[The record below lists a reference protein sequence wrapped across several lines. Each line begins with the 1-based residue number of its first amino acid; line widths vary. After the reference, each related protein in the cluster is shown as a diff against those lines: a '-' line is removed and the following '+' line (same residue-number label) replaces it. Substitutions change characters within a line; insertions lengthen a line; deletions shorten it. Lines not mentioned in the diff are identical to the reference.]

1 MRNIGPCGLADKPP
15 VTETPPAIPVP
26 VDKPTAPTAADLSD
40 IKGSPFLLSQREWL
54 SVQRYV
60 TNAMAL
66 PITEGS
72 LRLHLQMPEGMKFDD
87 FQQLLA
93 GHNMIV
99 PHVTQWKTV
108 TYPATVA
115 LAADIAHYGSSAP
128 TMYGGLL
135 KFVDQLLVDRK
146 NSAAKDGLTALVEK
160 LAKEASEMSTKAK
173 TVHADIQ
180 AFAHQT
186 ATDAVL
192 IDSLVAAYAKKFDSN
207 SAWGKDTAKKLK
219 RIRDDIETHTKIYEY
234 AKAVA
239 CSTPA
244 YAWIVVPPIGL
255 IAAIIVAGV
264 YGDIAIKANQRLD
277 LLKKELRDASADELV
292 VLNLNCSLDVT
303 NHGLASIQTDIKA
316 ALPVIQKIQGV
327 WAAIH
332 SDLIYLGEI
341 ISEDIDKA
349 IAEIKDMGVEKAITQ
364 WKELKIK
371 ADAYRANA
379 YIEAPAA

>member
-1 MRNIGPCGLADKPP
+1 MRDIGPCGLADKPP

-66 PITEGS
+66 PTTES
-72 LRLHLQMPEGMKFDD
+72 KLRTYLQMPDGMKFDD
-87 FQQLLA
+87 FKQLLA
-93 GHNMIV
+93 GHNEIV
-99 PHVTQWKTV
+99 PHVTQWKTM
-108 TYPATVA
+108 TYPATVS

-128 TMYGGLL
+128 TLYGGLM
-135 KFVDQLLVDRK
+135 KFVDRLLVNGKDG
-146 NSAAKDGLTALVEK
+146 AAKAGLAALVEK
-160 LAKEASEMSTKAK
+160 LAKEASAMAEKATK
-173 TVHADIQ
+173 VHADIQ
-180 AFAHQT
+180 AFAHLT

-192 IDSLVAAYAKKFDSN
+192 INNLVAAYAKKFDSN
-207 SAWGKDTAKKLK
+207 SAWGKDTAIKLK
-219 RIRDDIETHTKIYEY
+219 RIRDDIEKDTKIYEY

-277 LLKKELRDASADELV
+277 ELRKELRGANADELV

-303 NHGLASIQTDIKA
+303 NHSLSSIQSDIKA

-332 SDLIYLGEI
+332 SDLNYIGQI
-341 ISEDIDKA
+341 IDKDIDKA
-349 IAEIKDMGVEKAITQ
+349 IVEIKDMGIETAITQ

-379 YIEAPAA
+379 YIETPAG